1 MAVDVYFAFDGRAGD
16 EGEEEWG
23 YTPVQ
28 KMTASRF
35 DSTKKLQ
42 FFATI
47 CRQDIFYIYLKCFFK
62 GHVQTACCTF
72 DKLFCTQCFLF

>member
-28 KMTASRF
+28 KMTAGRF
-35 DSTKKLQ
+35 DSTKNYNLVKYNYEMVP
-42 FFATI
+42 
-47 CRQDIFYIYLKCFFK
+47 CYIK
-62 GHVQTACCTF
+62 V
-72 DKLFCTQCFLF
+72 